1 MKLAFYLE
9 KCDSPT
15 GKLSDFNGLSML
27 VTNRVLKIF
36 CKLPPMHFS
45 LTKHVV
51 NQQR

>member
-15 GKLSDFNGLSML
+15 GKLGDFNGLSML

-36 CKLPPMHFS
+36 LQTSSHAFKSMAFL
-45 LTKHVV
+45 L
-51 NQQR
+51 N